1 VNGHR
6 RHRLAPLTLER
17 MISINFNFKVT
28 KRSGMDVSAIIPITT
43 HITEEDLEA
52 SQIGTVEKSDLD
64 LFKESLTYCEL
75 KV

>member
-17 MISINFNFKVT
+17 MISSNFNFKVM
-28 KRSGMDVSAIIPITT
+28 KRSGMDFSAIIPITT

-52 SQIGTVEKSDLD
+52 S
-64 LFKESLTYCEL
+64 
-75 KV
+75 